1 MSRVIVD
8 NQTFSKALDS
18 LLEEGKMVSFT
29 VKGNSMLPFFKHE
42 KTVVNLTKK
51 SEYERY
57 DVILFK
63 YHHLV
68 KLHRIIAIN
77 GDDVIASG
85 DYISQ
90 IETIKK
96 DDILGYVQSFKNKH
110 EIQSS
115 SKGYLFKVKLWLVI
129 KKLRFWRKR

>member
-1 MSRVIVD
+1 MSQVIVD

-18 LLEEGKMVSFT
+18 LLQEGKVVSFT

-42 KTVVNLTKK
+42 KTIVNLTKK
-51 SEYERY
+51 SEYQRY

-63 YHHLV
+63 YHQLI
-68 KLHRIIAIN
+68 KLHRIIAIKD
-77 GDDVIASG
+77 DDVMASG

-90 IETIKK
+90 IENIKK

>member
-1 MSRVIVD
+1 MSQVIVD
-8 NQTFSKALDS
+8 NQTFSKTLDS
-18 LLEEGKMVSFT
+18 LLQEGKIVSFT

-42 KTVVNLTKK
+42 QTIVNLTKK
-51 SEYERY
+51 SEYKRY

-63 YHHLV
+63 YHQLI
-68 KLHRIIAIN
+68 KLHRIIAIKD
-77 GDDVIASG
+77 DDVMASG

-90 IETIKK
+90 IENIKN

-115 SKGYLFKVKLWLVI
+115 SKRYLFKVKVWLMI